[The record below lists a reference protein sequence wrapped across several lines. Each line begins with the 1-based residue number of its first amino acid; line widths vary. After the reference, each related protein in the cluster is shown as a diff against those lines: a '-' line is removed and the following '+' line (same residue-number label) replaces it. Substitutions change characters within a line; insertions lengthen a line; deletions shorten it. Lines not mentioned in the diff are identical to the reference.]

1 VATFVRVR
9 GLAGALAGA
18 VALAWTVLAWARG
31 VRRDAGLIGIP
42 LPGRIVRAGIRATGW
57 ARISRADCSS
67 TELVKV
73 VASIPAAWSRSRTS
87 LVVRRNFVARS

>member
-1 VATFVRVR
+1 VALGATARRVRGLGSAVVSPAATFILVR

-18 VALAWTVLAWARG
+18 VAIAWVALVLARA

-57 ARISRADCSS
+57 DN
-67 TELVKV
+67 
-73 VASIPAAWSRSRTS
+73 TS
-87 LVVRRNFVARS
+87 

>member
-18 VALAWTVLAWARG
+18 VALAWARG

>member
-1 VATFVRVR
+1 
-9 GLAGALAGA
+9 LAGALAGA
-18 VALAWTVLAWARG
+18 VALAWAAPVLARG
-31 VRRDAGLIGIP
+31 VRRDDGLIGIP

-57 ARISRADCSS
+57 DRISRADCSS

-73 VASIPAAWSRSRTS
+73 ATSIPAAWSRSRTS